1 VDISP
6 NIIKASFDSGLK
18 QGTLFRLKGNDPF
31 RSDDY
36 HVFIVLNYNPDTNE
50 ALILVNGT
58 TKIEKRLDNLNKLG
72 VDTMKTTVRINA
84 GKYSFFPKETMI
96 DCNSVHT
103 KRITMDD
110 FRLKNILPIDGCLED
125 DDFEK
130 IVSAVLESKQVPDNQ
145 KSLIRKDL

>member
-1 VDISP
+1 MDISP
-6 NIIKASFDSGLK
+6 NIAKASFDSSLK

-103 KRITMDD
+103 KRITIDD
-110 FRLKNILPIDGCLED
+110 FRLKNILPINDCLED

-130 IVSAVLESKQVPDNQ
+130 IVSAVLESRQVSDNQ
-145 KSLIRKDL
+145 KSLIRKNL

>member
-1 VDISP
+1 MDISP
-6 NIIKASFDSGLK
+6 NIIKASFDSDLK

-36 HVFIVLNYNPDTNE
+36 HVFIVLNYNPGTNE

-58 TKIEKRLDNLNKLG
+58 TKIEKRLDNLSKLG
-72 VDTMKTTVRINA
+72 VDIMKTTVRIDA

-103 KRITMDD
+103 KRITIDD
-110 FRLKNILPIDGCLED
+110 FRLRNILPIDGCLKD

-145 KSLIRKDL
+145 KSLICKDL